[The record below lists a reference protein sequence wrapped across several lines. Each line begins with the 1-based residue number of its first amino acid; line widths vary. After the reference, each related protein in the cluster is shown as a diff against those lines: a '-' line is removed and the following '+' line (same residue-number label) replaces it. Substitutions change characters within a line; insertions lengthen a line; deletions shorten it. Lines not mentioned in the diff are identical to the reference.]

1 MINVLNIKSKPNQV
15 FITTVS
21 INNVNVTYLIT
32 LIYRDKIGYWTMDIQ
47 DYATGNYV
55 LSNVP
60 LLSYSDGINVYSII
74 RQMAYMHIGRI
85 YVIKKVNSTEDSP
98 SFETI
103 QTDYDIVW
111 GDN

>member
-55 LSNVP
+55 
-60 LLSYSDGINVYSII
+60 
-74 RQMAYMHIGRI
+74 
-85 YVIKKVNSTEDSP
+85 
-98 SFETI
+98 
-103 QTDYDIVW
+103 
-111 GDN
+111 